1 VFEKMCKDGIL
12 PLETGP
18 EQGVYCAI
26 FAQYMRMLV
35 YDCGQRQYLTYIRQ
49 NIEAGWKN
57 RDRKNGL
64 SDGRFAH
71 PSTIN
76 GKTEVYPASGLPAL
90 MLMFPSE

>member
-1 VFEKMCKDGIL
+1 MCRNGIL

-35 YDCGQRQYLTYIRQ
+35 YDCGQRQYLTYIRH
-49 NIEAGWKN
+49 NIETAWKN
-57 RDRKNGL
+57 RDKATLL
-64 SDGRFAH
+64 SDGRFSA
-71 PSTIN
+71 PSVVE

-90 MLMFPSE
+90 MLMFPAE